1 MEQAR
6 VGSAMIFLL
15 LAFLSEVSASISQQ
29 QQQQCGGASS
39 AEVRAGFWL
48 PSSSHYSPLGSIDTS
63 LYSHLYYSSLS
74 IDETRCAVAPPSSGE
89 ESSILSNF
97 SSSIKSSGGGFAVKT
112 ILSIG
117 TDEFRED
124 VSNAAF
130 SRMASEKNLRRAFI
144 NSSIE
149 LARANGFDGLD
160 LAWRFPATQLDMEN
174 LGDLLAEWRAEIMED
189 STTRSTEPL
198 LLTATVYF
206 SNHLFG
212 MADTNLNY
220 PIDDM
225 SSSLDWVNIIT
236 FSLHKNSNVTTADA
250 PLYDK
255 DSHFSASYGVISW
268 LDAGLPPCKL
278 VMGIPLFGRSWFLR
292 NKDKNGLGAPTA
304 AAGTKQR
311 KSNQIGVIAY
321 AEIEEYLKS
330 QSVFVTHDN
339 QSVADYFYS
348 GDLWVSFDS
357 AVVVQEKVEFVAK
370 SQLLGYF
377 LSTISFDD
385 SNYTLSKQASQS
397 WNQYHVSSYAQGSFG
412 IMQEGAII
420 QDLHA
425 STGSPS
431 SWYSKTLSYLLLSII
446 LVLEV
451 L

>member
-1 MEQAR
+1 
-6 VGSAMIFLL
+6 
-15 LAFLSEVSASISQQ
+15 
-29 QQQQCGGASS
+29 
-39 AEVRAGFWL
+39 
-48 PSSSHYSPLGSIDTS
+48 
-63 LYSHLYYSSLS
+63 
-74 IDETRCAVAPPSSGE
+74 
-89 ESSILSNF
+89 
-97 SSSIKSSGGGFAVKT
+97 
-112 ILSIG
+112 LSIG